1 MVTDAD
7 TPTDTPADTPAEA
20 PEGTPL
26 EERLRELA
34 GSVPDPELPMLTL
47 AELGVVRGV
56 RRTGAAAVEVELTP
70 TYTGCPAVESMA
82 EDIERVLR
90 ERGGVAEVR
99 VRRVLAPAWTTDDI
113 TAEGRRKL
121 AEAGIAPPRTT
132 LPPGPVP
139 LTLSPRRS
147 AATAPDDDATAAPGH
162 TGTAT
167 PETDVPA
174 APAAARPGNATAS
187 APGHPATATP
197 EPAERAVRAGP
208 ARRSVTAVPT
218 EPTGSAQP
226 AVAPDPAA
234 PAAGVRCPR
243 CGSAD
248 TELLSPFS
256 STACKA
262 LRRCTACL
270 EPFDHF
276 KELR

>member
-1 MVTDAD
+1 MVTD
-7 TPTDTPADTPAEA
+7 ADTPAEA
-20 PEGTPL
+20 PEAAPAGTPL

-56 RRTGAAAVEVELTP
+56 RRTGKSAVEVELTP

-90 ERGGVAEVR
+90 ERGGMAEVR
-99 VRRVLAPAWTTDDI
+99 VRRVLAPPWTTDDI

-121 AEAGIAPPRTT
+121 AESGIAPPRTSR
-132 LPPGPVP
+132 PAGPVP
-139 LTLSPRRS
+139 VTLSPRGPAAAPETAVPAGAAGPAGPLSAVDASGSRAADPARPS
-147 AATAPDDDATAAPGH
+147 AATAPSGAPG
-162 TGTAT
+162 
-167 PETDVPA
+167 
-174 APAAARPGNATAS
+174 ARG
-187 APGHPATATP
+187 
-197 EPAERAVRAGP
+197 
-208 ARRSVTAVPT
+208 
-218 EPTGSAQP
+218 
-226 AVAPDPAA
+226 PAA
-234 PAAGVRCPR
+234 PAAGVRCPH
-243 CGSAD
+243 CGSAE

-276 KELR
+276 KELT